1 MHRHVKWLLIV
12 MYLLP
17 FCYLFSGVL
26 YPFFKTSFVPF
37 QEECSLYHFIL
48 AFLLVYFVV
57 TQSLKLLQRFRRSPS
72 LSPSN
77 VGGFM
82 FSWAMKWSYN
92 ILATFISFIHF
103 SCWAFKLCFSGC
115 VSICVCCVRV
125 CVYRCQHIN
134 VVLYTQYTFALLI
147 YLLVSFLTFSSWI
160 AGLLY
165 GIIFLLLKEN
175 PFIFFSWALAGG

>member
-1 MHRHVKWLLIV
+1 

-103 SCWAFKLCFSGC
+103 SVSSKFPTVNLYHLVKHFYSGFNLQ
-115 VSICVCCVRV
+115 SRKNIKIGK
-125 CVYRCQHIN
+125 Q
-134 VVLYTQYTFALLI
+134 F
-147 YLLVSFLTFSSWI
+147 LVFL
-160 AGLLY
+160 
-165 GIIFLLLKEN
+165 
-175 PFIFFSWALAGG
+175 